1 MQLFLLPSLY
11 FEFHADRHGVFRY
24 IFQYGIPIPIGI
36 NHGLFTA
43 IYLLARAAGKYLG
56 AYFGASITKSPKT
69 VRKFL
74 WLTLLPNSGVSLVFT
89 GIAVIAAKKSFELA
103 GELATYRYFIKRASL
118 SCKGCPFPLM
128 LHGSIFLFPILL
140 SVSANVSKAEC
151 FILFYLSLD
160 GGPQIPIIKLE
171 SF

>member
-24 IFQYGIPIPIGI
+24 ICQYGIPIPIGI

-74 WLTLLPNSGVSLVFT
+74 GLTLLPNSGVSLVFT
-89 GIAVIAAKKSFELA
+89 GIAVSVQNVPAPACAQIVQGTIAADAVINEIIAVIAAKKVLNWREDWQHIDIS
-103 GELATYRYFIKRASL
+103 
-118 SCKGCPFPLM
+118 
-128 LHGSIFLFPILL
+128 
-140 SVSANVSKAEC
+140 
-151 FILFYLSLD
+151 
-160 GGPQIPIIKLE
+160 
-171 SF
+171 

>member
-1 MQLFLLPSLY
+1 MDCLLR
-11 FEFHADRHGVFRY
+11 F
-24 IFQYGIPIPIGI
+24 IFWLVLPANTLAPISAQASQSHPKPFGNSSGSHFSPIP
-36 NHGLFTA
+36 
-43 IYLLARAAGKYLG
+43 
-56 AYFGASITKSPKT
+56 
-69 VRKFL
+69 
-74 WLTLLPNSGVSLVFT
+74 VSLVFT